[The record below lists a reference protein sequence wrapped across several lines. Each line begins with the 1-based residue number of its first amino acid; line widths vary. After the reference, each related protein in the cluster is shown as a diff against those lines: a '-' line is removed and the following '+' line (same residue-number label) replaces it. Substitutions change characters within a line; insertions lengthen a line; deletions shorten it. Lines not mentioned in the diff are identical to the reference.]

1 MPTAFVLDDTLGAAF
16 AGLVVA
22 ATLHG
27 VSIVQAWYY
36 FTHQN
41 DPWTIKLLVA
51 AVMTFDTVH
60 QILITHT
67 VYWYTVTNWGNPPEL
82 QTIVWSMLVEVI
94 FNGLTALLVQS
105 FLATRVWRLSKGN
118 KILTGVVALLVLGE
132 FGVVVA
138 YECIAMNMKTYAE
151 LAKLKFLSISVNAL
165 AAAGDVLIAGSL
177 CTLLHLSRTGF
188 YRSDTMINKLMLFAV
203 NTGVLTS
210 VCAVASLITILVAGN
225 TFLYIAFFFCIG
237 RLYTNS
243 LLATLN
249 ARKKIRN
256 VGSAIHTPSDVSYSM
271 KDFGK
276 NSVGARRP
284 TNISI
289 KIDTTKEFAGDEKQH
304 YEDLEK
310 TETVNSSQ
318 AFEGR
323 HVVPVGP

>member
-1 MPTAFVLDDTLGAAF
+1 MGVMDDTLGAAF
-16 AGLVVA
+16 AGLVTA

-27 VSIVQAWYY
+27 ISIVQTWYY

-41 DPWTIKLLVA
+41 DSWPIKLLVG

-60 QILITHT
+60 QVLITHT

-82 QTIVWSMLVEVI
+82 QLIVRSMLVEVI

-118 KILTGVVALLVLGE
+118 IFLTGAVALLVLGE
-132 FGVVVA
+132 FGAVVA
-138 YECIAMNMKTYAE
+138 YEIISLRMTTYTE
-151 LAKLKFLSISVNAL
+151 LATLEYLSISVNAL
-165 AAAGDVLIAGSL
+165 AAAGDVLIAGAL

-188 YRSDTMINKLMLFAV
+188 QRSDTMINKLISHFMPSQILFAV

-210 VCAVASLITILVAGN
+210 VCAVASLISILVAGH
-225 TFLYIAFFFCIG
+225 TFIYIAFYFCIG

-249 ARKKIRN
+249 ARKMIRN
-256 VGSAIHTPSDVSYSM
+256 AGSAVNNGTPSDVSFSM
-271 KDFGK
+271 NNFAKTT
-276 NSVGARRP
+276 SMGAQVRP

-289 KIDTTKEFAGDEKQH
+289 KIDTTKEFSGDEKPAYH
-304 YEDLEK
+304 DLEK
-310 TETVNSSQ
+310 TELGTLRENM
-318 AFEGR
+318 
-323 HVVPVGP
+323 